1 LLFKETIL
9 DVWNVLLITTN
20 CLFSLKIIF
29 VIAFSLIL
37 VSSSIIGFNAFA
49 QEIPPWIKNNAG
61 WWAEGAI
68 DDTAFLQGIQFL
80 IKEGVMVI
88 PPTETSGSS
97 ESQEVPGWIK
107 NNAAWWAADE
117 IDDGT
122 FLTGIQ
128 FLIKNGIIS
137 IDQEK
142 SAEAIVEPAD
152 KIYDVIIIGAGMS
165 GIAAADKLD
174 SEGMDVLI
182 LEARDRIGG
191 RIWTIYWDEAEKP
204 IDMGASWIHGATN
217 NPMTKIANDNGF
229 ELLETDLTSR
239 VILGSN
245 GEWLTDAQVDEVD
258 ILYRNFQNYYWGL
271 AETIGKDIPIK
282 TAEEN
287 FIKMK
292 NLSEEEK
299 DWLRFIINADL
310 EHEEAADSTDLSLK
324 IDIGKPFGGA
334 EVIFPGGYKQILDT
348 MTDGLNIKLEHVV
361 SKVQYDDAGVIV
373 TTDKGEFNSKY
384 VISTVSIGVLQSGD
398 IEFSPALPANKLQ
411 AIDNIG
417 MGLMNKLYLI
427 FEDDFWDD
435 VTLLNYVTEDQ
446 ESMWEF
452 LNLNALGE
460 PILLGFTIGDHS
472 RELEKVS
479 DKEIVDNAMS
489 VLRNM
494 YGEETLEPL
503 DYVRTTWGVD
513 PYAYGA
519 YSFSKVGMTISDY
532 NAIAAPVDDRVFFAG
547 EGTFMD
553 HTATVHGAYLSGLRE
568 AANISNLN

>member
-1 LLFKETIL
+1 VNITIISLVFASLFL
-9 DVWNVLLITTN
+9 SS
-20 CLFSLKIIF
+20 F
-29 VIAFSLIL
+29 AFYHDAS
-37 VSSSIIGFNAFA
+37 A
-49 QEIPPWIKNNAG
+49 QEIPGWIKNNAA

-80 IKEGVMVI
+80 IKEGIMII
-88 PPTETSGSS
+88 PPTEISGTS
-97 ESQEVPGWIK
+97 ESQEVPEWIK
-107 NNAAWWAADE
+107 NNAAWWAEGA

-122 FLTGIQ
+122 FVTGIQ

-137 IDQEK
+137 VEQEK
-142 SAEAIVEPAD
+142 PAETIVEPAD
-152 KIYDVIIIGAGMS
+152 KIYDVIVIGAGMS

-174 SEGMDVLI
+174 SQGMDVLI

-191 RIWTIYWDEAEKP
+191 RIWTMYWDEAEKP
-204 IDMGASWIHGATN
+204 IDLGASWIHGTTN

-245 GEWLTDAQVDEVD
+245 GEWLTDEQVDAVD
-258 ILYRNFQNYYWGL
+258 ILYRNFQNYQWDL
-271 AETIGKDIPIK
+271 AKTTSKDIPIK

-361 SKVQYDDAGVIV
+361 SKVQYDDTGVTV

-460 PILLGFTIGDHS
+460 PILLGFTIGDYSH
-472 RELEKVS
+472 ELEKVS

-494 YGEETLEPL
+494 YGEETLEPI
-503 DYVRTTWGVD
+503 DYVRTTWGSD

-519 YSFSKVGMTISDY
+519 YSFSKVGMTVSDY
-532 NAIAAPVDDRVFFAG
+532 NAISAPVNNQVFFAG

-568 AANISNLN
+568 AANISSLE